1 MHILG
6 HRLLTRLLTV
16 PHCLI
21 QQDTWLCTGEE
32 SGLHSEVVLSVW
44 LLLRLLQKLRAR
56 VRGARQGKKK
66 VASVD
71 KAAKYFL

>member
-1 MHILG
+1 MHTLG
-6 HRLLTRLLTV
+6 HRLLTRLTV

-21 QQDTWLCTGEE
+21 QQDRWLGTGEE
-32 SGLHSEVVLSVW
+32 SGLHSGVVLSVW
-44 LLLRLLQKLRAR
+44 LLIRLLQKLRAR
-56 VRGARQGKKK
+56 VVQDRKKK